1 MPSKPVWLLH
11 IPEILQQLEVFD
23 VPVIDRG
30 SIERLFG
37 LRRRQAIELMH
48 RFGGFQAAR
57 TFIIDRQQLIEKLR
71 AIAGGE
77 DFQAETE
84 RRGRLAESIEQLRR
98 NRAARHVRIPV
109 SPDVERRN
117 IEELP
122 AGVLLEPGQLRVDF
136 LGAEDLLS
144 KLYELSRAALNDYDR
159 FRSAAEPAGTTNWK
173 QRESN

>member
-1 MPSKPVWLLH
+1 MPSKPVWLLVV
-11 IPEILQQLEVFD
+11 PEILQQLEVFD
-23 VPVIDRG
+23 VPVVDRG

-48 RFGGFQAAR
+48 RFGGFQAASK

-84 RRGRLAESIEQLRR
+84 RKGRLVESIEQLRR
-98 NRAARHVRIPV
+98 NRAARQVRIPV

-117 IEELP
+117 
-122 AGVLLEPGQLRVDF
+122 
-136 LGAEDLLS
+136 
-144 KLYELSRAALNDYDR
+144 
-159 FRSAAEPAGTTNWK
+159 
-173 QRESN
+173 